1 MNSWLSDYLTEAYRS
16 LSIQFKQIDTRL
28 DCLIET
34 QENDQNSLTD
44 APISILRPYMN
55 RCLIYLESKLVFLN
69 SKLDS
74 FDLEDLKLLKQG
86 GKPSFKDLPLLED
99 FFNLVNTVVSS
110 PSQFDAHNPVLVSV
124 DTFLK
129 QKEPLNH
136 SE

>member
-1 MNSWLSDYLTEAYRS
+1 
-16 LSIQFKQIDTRL
+16 
-28 DCLIET
+28 
-34 QENDQNSLTD
+34 
-44 APISILRPYMN
+44 
-55 RCLIYLESKLVFLN
+55 
-69 SKLDS
+69 LDS